1 MIKMRL
7 TLQQTNIEKPLFKLL
22 TIEKVGQMLRKV
34 GKEEV
39 VRGVATAG
47 VGAWTSTPSR
57 RPLL

>member
-7 TLQQTNIEKPLFKLL
+7 TFQQTNIENPFLKLL

-47 VGAWTSTPSR
+47 VGAWTSTPC